1 MTQDFIFDIISPIIS
16 PELQKQVLPLKI
28 LFIFISL
35 ILCGLIYNILKKT
48 DWLKHL
54 YGQDLAEFGSFKAL
68 EAIGFVKKWTRVK
81 ARLGR
86 GWESEAKLSI
96 IEADQLLN
104 DLLKRM
110 GYVGKSLGERL
121 KQLDKEKLPNIEQVW
136 EAHKIR
142 NNLVHDSNY
151 KLSLAKAEQALDIYS
166 QTFKH
171 LEAL

>member
-1 MTQDFIFDIISPIIS
+1 MTQDLISEIISPIIS

-35 ILCGLIYNILKKT
+35 VLVGLIYSILKKT
-48 DWLKHL
+48 DWLKHI
-54 YGQDLAEFGSFKAL
+54 YGQDFAEFGSFRAL
-68 EAIGFVKKWTRVK
+68 EAIGFVKKWKRVK
-81 ARLGR
+81 ARLGK
-86 GWESEAKLSI
+86 GWESEAKLGI
-96 IEADQLLN
+96 IEADQLLG

-110 GYVGKSLGERL
+110 GYAGQSLGERL

-136 EAHKIR
+136 EAHKVR

-151 KLSLAKAEQALDIYS
+151 KLSLAKAEQTLDIYS
-166 QTFKH
+166 KAFKH